1 MFPPPS
7 LHFLGLTEY
16 ETSFEAAKF
25 IVIPIPYDSTASYRP
40 GSRNGPQSILLASR
54 NLELFDLK
62 SKSEPYQ
69 KGIYT
74 LSEVEPTRGNVHET
88 LATITAT
95 TKKVLDANKIPIL
108 LGGEHTITIGSTNA
122 FSNDVIV
129 LDLDAHSDLRDSYLG
144 DKYCHASVI
153 RRIVDQGKQVIEV
166 GVRSMCRE
174 EFEFIQQT
182 AFPIYGIETLRQ
194 QGLPHIMR
202 ELNKQIMGKKV
213 YLSIDVD
220 VFDPSEAPG
229 VSTPEPGGLNY
240 FEVEELIQNICQSS
254 QIVGCDLVEVTPIPG
269 NNITE
274 FLAAKI
280 LYKTLGHIT

>member
-1 MFPPPS
+1 M
-7 LHFLGLTEY
+7 HFLGLTEY
-16 ETSFEAAKF
+16 DTSFEAAKF

-54 NLELFDLK
+54 NLELFDLE

-74 LSEVEPTRGNVHET
+74 LSEVEPIRGNVLET
-88 LATITAT
+88 LATVTDI
-95 TKKVLDANKIPIL
+95 TKKVLEANKIPIL

-122 FSNDVIV
+122 FSDDVIV
-129 LDLDAHSDLRDSYLG
+129 LDLDAHSDLRDNYLG
-144 DKYCHASVI
+144 DEHCHASVM
-153 RRIVDQGKQVIEV
+153 RRIMDQGKQVIEV

-174 EFEFIQQT
+174 EFEVIQQT
-182 AFPIYGIETLRQ
+182 DLLVYYRESLRQ
-194 QGLPHIMR
+194 QGLQHIIR
-202 ELNKQIMGKKV
+202 ELIKQITGKKV
-213 YLSIDVD
+213 YLSIDMD

-229 VSTPEPGGLNY
+229 VSTPEPGGLTY
-240 FEVEELIQNICQSS
+240 FEVEELIRNICQSS

-280 LYKTLGHIT
+280 LYKTLGFIS

>member
-1 MFPPPS
+1 MFLPPT
-7 LHFLGLTEY
+7 LHFLGLTED
-16 ETSFEAAKF
+16 ETAFEEAKF

-54 NLELFDLK
+54 NLELFDLE

-74 LSEVEPTRGNVHET
+74 LSEIEPTRGNVQET
-88 LATITAT
+88 LTAITDI
-95 TKKVLDANKIPIL
+95 TKKVLEINKIPIL

-129 LDLDAHSDLRDSYLG
+129 LDLDAHSDLRDNYLG
-144 DKYCHASVI
+144 DKYCHASTMRRVI
-153 RRIVDQGKQVIEV
+153 DQGKQVIEV
-166 GVRSMCRE
+166 GVRSMCKE
-174 EFEFIQQT
+174 EFDFIHQNQI
-182 AFPIYGIETLRQ
+182 PVYSIETLRQ
-194 QGLPHIMR
+194 QGTEQAIQ
-202 ELNKQIMGKKV
+202 ELRKRITGKKV
-213 YLSIDVD
+213 YLSIDMD

-229 VSTPEPGGLNY
+229 VSTPEPGGLDY
-240 FEVEELIQNICQSS
+240 FDAEDLLRNICQSCH
-254 QIVGCDLVEVTPIPG
+254 IVGCDLVEVTPIPG

-280 LYKTLGHIT
+280 LYKTLGFIQ

>member
-1 MFPPPS
+1 MFLPPS

-25 IVIPIPYDSTASYRP
+25 IVIPTPYDSTASYRT

-54 NLELFDLK
+54 NLELFDFK

-74 LSEVEPTRGNVHET
+74 LSEVEPTRGNVLET

-95 TKKVLDANKIPIL
+95 TKKVLDAKKIPIS

-129 LDLDAHSDLRDSYLG
+129 LDLDAHSDLRDNYLG
-144 DKYCHASVI
+144 DKYCHASVM
-153 RRIVDQGKQVIEV
+153 RRIIDQGKQVIEV

-182 AFPIYGIETLRQ
+182 ALPIYSIETLRQ
-194 QGLPHIMR
+194 QGIQHIIR
-202 ELNKQIMGKKV
+202 ELNKQITGKKV
-213 YLSIDVD
+213 YLSIDMD

-240 FEVEELIQNICQSS
+240 FEAEELIQNICQSS

-280 LYKTLGHIT
+280 LYKTLGLIA